1 MECFGFS
8 TSLKR
13 FIIFYRNF
21 LLQHYWDILFVEKQ
35 ILLDRAVFTD
45 FDIGFLLDQNL
56 SNHYTQQYPD
66 AKGLKY
72 GEKIIDSNQNFD
84 TLDGFI
90 RSFYKDSE
98 ILSQFCK

>member
-1 MECFGFS
+1 MVLGLS
-8 TSLKR
+8 GP
-13 FIIFYRNF
+13 
-21 LLQHYWDILFVEKQ
+21 
-35 ILLDRAVFTD
+35 LDRHFGEGVKEP
-45 FDIGFLLDQNL
+45 
-56 SNHYTQQYPD
+56 STQQYPD